1 VVIEK
6 KFEVMQQEI
15 NNAYHAL
22 KKGGTIVYPTDTVWG
37 IGCDACDER
46 AVRKVFDIK
55 KRSNSKSLVV
65 LVNSFEMLQH
75 YVGEL
80 SPFVTK
86 LVKNTMNPTTFVYNN
101 PINLAKNVIA
111 NDNTVA
117 IRIIKNEFC
126 EQLIKKLKKPLVST
140 SANTSNMVTP
150 NCFDEIDKSILE
162 KVDYVVNL
170 HHNLIGLKS
179 STILKIK
186 EDGTITI
193 IRK

>member
-1 VVIEK
+1 
-6 KFEVMQQEI
+6 MRREI
-15 NNAYHAL
+15 NNAYNAL
-22 KKGGTIVYPTDTVWG
+22 ISGGTIVYPTDTIWG
-37 IGCDACDER
+37 IGCNACDEK
-46 AVRKVFDIK
+46 AVSKVFAIK
-55 KRSNSKSLVV
+55 KRTNSKSLVI
-65 LVNSFEMLQH
+65 LVNSFEMLQQ

-80 SPFVTK
+80 SESLIK
-86 LVKNTMNPTTFVYNN
+86 LVKSTSKPTTFVYNN
-101 PINLAKNVIA
+101 PINLAENVIA
-111 NDNTVA
+111 TDNTIA

-126 EQLIKKLKKPLVST
+126 EQLIKKFNKPLVST

-150 NCFDEIDKSILE
+150 TCFDEIDKSILE